1 LFTTGNQPLCVV
13 RKQVI
18 VYTDW
23 YNTNKYN
30 VERIRYYRSV
40 TPLQSPIIE
49 HIVNRIATSLTD
61 VKLPLQTPLVV
72 AYSGGVD
79 STVLLQA
86 VIAFREQ
93 FDCPIHAVHVHHGL
107 SDNADDWAR
116 HCELQCRLEDVEF
129 HQYRVAVDTGSRKS
143 LEAEARKVRY
153 NALLEVCDQING
165 VLLLGQHAEDQLE
178 TVLLQL
184 KRGAGPQG
192 LAGMG
197 EVQYRGDTLIMRP
210 MLALEKGEI
219 VAYAEEEMLQWVE
232 DESNQ
237 QNSFDRNFLRNEI
250 IPHLLERWP
259 QLTKTVG
266 RSAALCAEQSVLVND
281 SAQQYFEDCK
291 RTELRLNGK
300 KLAELSASWQAMV
313 IRAWFKAQGQLSPSK
328 AQTDQVLAMLKAKH
342 DATPE
347 VNFKWGRVIRFD
359 QDLYWVVNSTY
370 EVPQYLELALGK
382 QTPLPWLHGH
392 IDVTLLEEKMGDTV
406 SLQTNARNLRV
417 KPENAN
423 VSKLLKEWFK
433 VWRVPRWERNGVPVI
448 FLNALPVAVILDNR
462 VLYLQP
468 KTPRINIV
476 FTAC

>member
-1 LFTTGNQPLCVV
+1 M
-13 RKQVI
+13 
-18 VYTDW
+18 
-23 YNTNKYN
+23 
-30 VERIRYYRSV
+30 
-40 TPLQSPIIE
+40 TPLQSPTIE

-61 VKLPLQTPLVV
+61 IQLSLQTPLVV

-86 VIAFREQ
+86 AIAFREQ
-93 FDCPIHAVHVHHGL
+93 FGGPIHAVHVNHGL
-107 SDNADDWAR
+107 SNNAEQWAK
-116 HCELQCRLEDVEF
+116 HCELQCRLEDVAF
-129 HQYRVAVDTGSRKS
+129 HLYRVDVDTGSRKS

-153 NALLEVCDQING
+153 NALLEVCNQIGG

-210 MLALEKGEI
+210 MLALEKAEI
-219 VAYAEEEMLQWVE
+219 VTYAEEEMLQWVE

-259 QLTKTVG
+259 KLTKTVG
-266 RSAALCAEQSVLVND
+266 RSAELCAEQSALVSD
-281 SAQQYFEDCK
+281 SAQQYFKDCK
-291 RTELRLNGK
+291 RTELRLDGL
-300 KLAELSASWQAMV
+300 KLATLSLPWQAMV
-313 IRAWFKAQGQLSPSK
+313 IRTWFRAQGQLSPSK

-359 QDLYWVVNSTY
+359 QDLYWVVNATH
-370 EVPQYLELALGK
+370 EVPQNLELAPN
-382 QTPLPWLHGH
+382 QDIALPWLRGH
-392 IDVTLLEEKMGDTV
+392 IRIAVPKAREEDTV
-406 SLQTNARNLRV
+406 SLQTNARNLKV

-448 FLNALPVAVILDNR
+448 LINDEPVALVVEGR
-462 VLYLQP
+462 CVYLQP
-468 KTPRINIV
+468 KAPDMEIT
-476 FTAC
+476 FSLD

>member
-1 LFTTGNQPLCVV
+1 M
-13 RKQVI
+13 
-18 VYTDW
+18 
-23 YNTNKYN
+23 
-30 VERIRYYRSV
+30 
-40 TPLQSPIIE
+40 TPHLTPVSE
-49 HIVNRIATSLTD
+49 HIVNRIAMSLD
-61 VKLPLQTPLVV
+61 NARLSLKTPLVV

-79 STVLLQA
+79 SSVLLQA

-93 FDCPIHAVHVHHGL
+93 FGSPIHAVHVHHGL

-116 HCELQCRLEDVEF
+116 HCELQCRLDDIEF
-129 HQYRVAVDTGSRKS
+129 HLYRVDVDTGARKS
-143 LEAEARKVRY
+143 VEAEARKVRY
-153 NALLEVCDQING
+153 NALLEVCKQIGG

-197 EVQYRGDTLIMRP
+197 ETQYRGETLIMRP
-210 MLALEKGEI
+210 MLALDKADI
-219 VAYAEEEMLQWVE
+219 VASAEEEMLQWVE

-266 RSAALCAEQSVLVND
+266 RSAELCAEQSMLVSD
-281 SAQQYFEDCK
+281 SAQRYYEDCK
-291 RTELRLNGK
+291 RTALRLNGER
-300 KLAELSASWQAMV
+300 LAALSLPWQAMV
-313 IRAWFKAQGQLSPSK
+313 IRAWFKAQGQLAPSK
-328 AQTDQVLAMLKAKH
+328 AQADQVLSMLKAKH

-359 QDLYWVVNSTY
+359 QDLYWVVNAVHDIPSNI
-370 EVPQYLELALGK
+370 ELEANK
-382 QTPLPWLHGH
+382 DIPLRWLNGQVR
-392 IDVTLLEEKMGDTV
+392 VTLPEDKAGCTLTLK
-406 SLQTNARNLRV
+406 TNARNLRV
-417 KPENAN
+417 KPEQAG

-448 FLNALPVAVILDNR
+448 FLNDTPVALIVDGECI
-462 VLYLQP
+462 YLQP
-468 KTPRINIV
+468 KTPDIQIA
-476 FTAC
+476 FIKSA

>member
-1 LFTTGNQPLCVV
+1 M
-13 RKQVI
+13 
-18 VYTDW
+18 
-23 YNTNKYN
+23 
-30 VERIRYYRSV
+30 
-40 TPLQSPIIE
+40 TPLHSPTIE

-86 VIAFREQ
+86 VIAYREQ
-93 FDCPIHAVHVHHGL
+93 FDSPIHAVHVHHSL

-116 HCELQCRLEDVEF
+116 HCELQCRLDDVEF
-129 HQYRVAVDTGSRKS
+129 HQYRVAVDTSSRKS

-153 NALLEVCDQING
+153 NALLEVCEQIGG

-210 MLALEKGEI
+210 MLSLEKADI
-219 VAYAEEEMLQWVE
+219 IAYAEEEMLQWVE

-259 QLTKTVG
+259 KLTKTVG
-266 RSAALCAEQSVLVND
+266 RSAELCAEQSALVSD

-291 RTELRLNGK
+291 RSDLRLDGP
-300 KLAELSASWQAMV
+300 KLAALSLPWQAMV
-313 IRAWFKAQGQLSPSK
+313 IRAWFKSQGQLSPSK

-359 QDLYWVVNSTY
+359 HDLYWVVNATHDI
-370 EVPQYLELALGK
+370 PQSLELALD
-382 QTPLPWLHGH
+382 QDIPLSWLHGN
-392 IDVTLLEEKMGDTV
+392 IRVTLSDQKNGDKA
-406 SLQTNARNLRV
+406 SLQTNARNLKV
-417 KPENAN
+417 KPENAS

-433 VWRVPRWERNGVPVI
+433 VWRVPRWERNSVPVI
-448 FLNALPVAVILDNR
+448 FLNEQPVALIVEGR
-462 VLYLQP
+462 CVYLQP
-468 KTPRINIV
+468 KTPNIEIT
-476 FTAC
+476 FEQD

>member
-1 LFTTGNQPLCVV
+1 M
-13 RKQVI
+13 
-18 VYTDW
+18 
-23 YNTNKYN
+23 
-30 VERIRYYRSV
+30 
-40 TPLQSPIIE
+40 TPLQSPTIE

-86 VIAFREQ
+86 VIAYREQ
-93 FDCPIHAVHVHHGL
+93 FDSPIHAVHVHHGL

-116 HCELQCRLEDVEF
+116 HCELQCRLDDVEF
-129 HQYRVAVDTGSRKS
+129 HQYRVAVDTSSRKS

-153 NALLEVCDQING
+153 NALLEVCEQIGG

-210 MLALEKGEI
+210 MLSLEKADI
-219 VAYAEEEMLQWVE
+219 IAYAEEEMLQWVE

-259 QLTKTVG
+259 KLTKTVG
-266 RSAALCAEQSVLVND
+266 RSAELCAEQSALVSD

-291 RTELRLNGK
+291 HSDLRLNGP
-300 KLAELSASWQAMV
+300 KLAALSLPWQAMV
-313 IRAWFKAQGQLSPSK
+313 IRAWFKSQGRLSPSK

-359 QDLYWVVNSTY
+359 HDLYWVVNATHDI
-370 EVPQYLELALGK
+370 PQSLELALG
-382 QTPLPWLHGH
+382 QDIPLSWLHGN
-392 IDVTLLEEKMGDTV
+392 IRVTLSDQKNGDKA
-406 SLQTNARNLRV
+406 SLQTNARNLKV
-417 KPENAN
+417 KPENAS

-433 VWRVPRWERNGVPVI
+433 VWRVPRWERNSVPVI
-448 FLNALPVAVILDNR
+448 FLNEQPVALIVEGR
-462 VLYLQP
+462 CVYLQP
-468 KTPRINIV
+468 KTPNIEIT
-476 FTAC
+476 FEQD

>member
-1 LFTTGNQPLCVV
+1 M
-13 RKQVI
+13 
-18 VYTDW
+18 
-23 YNTNKYN
+23 
-30 VERIRYYRSV
+30 
-40 TPLQSPIIE
+40 TPLQSPTIE

-61 VKLPLQTPLVV
+61 VELPLQTPLVV

-86 VIAFREQ
+86 VIAYREQ
-93 FDCPIHAVHVHHGL
+93 FDSPIHAVHVHHGL
-107 SDNADDWAR
+107 SDNAEQWAK
-116 HCELQCRLEDVEF
+116 HCELQCRLEDVAF
-129 HQYRVAVDTGSRKS
+129 HLYRVDVDTGSRKS

-153 NALLEVCDQING
+153 NALLEVCDQIGG

-210 MLALEKGEI
+210 MLALEKAEI

-259 QLTKTVG
+259 KLTKTVG
-266 RSAALCAEQSVLVND
+266 RSAELCAEQSALVSD
-281 SAQQYFEDCK
+281 SAQRHFEECK
-291 RTELRLNGK
+291 HSDFRLDGQ
-300 KLAELSASWQAMV
+300 KLADLSLPWQAMV
-313 IRAWFKAQGQLSPSK
+313 IRAWFRAQRQLSPSK

-359 QDLYWVVNSTY
+359 HDLYWVVNATH
-370 EVPQYLELALGK
+370 EVPQNLELAFG
-382 QTPLPWLHGH
+382 QDTYLPWLQGQVKVMKSAHKN
-392 IDVTLLEEKMGDTV
+392 DDTV
-406 SLQTNARNLRV
+406 LLRTNTRNLRV
-417 KPENAN
+417 KPENAS

-433 VWRVPRWERNGVPVI
+433 VWRVPRWERDGVPVI
-448 FLNALPVAVILDNR
+448 FINEQPVALI
-462 VLYLQP
+462 VLGRCEYLQP
-468 KTPRINIV
+468 MSQGIEVV
-476 FTAC
+476 FQPC

>member
-1 LFTTGNQPLCVV
+1 M
-13 RKQVI
+13 
-18 VYTDW
+18 
-23 YNTNKYN
+23 
-30 VERIRYYRSV
+30 
-40 TPLQSPIIE
+40 TPLQSPTIE

-61 VKLPLQTPLVV
+61 VKRPLQTPLVV

-86 VIAFREQ
+86 VVAYREQ
-93 FDCPIHAVHVHHGL
+93 YETPIHAVHVHHGL
-107 SDNADDWAR
+107 SENADDWAR

-129 HQYRVAVDTGSRKS
+129 HQYRVAVDTSSRKS

-153 NALLEVCDQING
+153 NALLEVCEQIGG

-197 EVQYRGDTLIMRP
+197 EVQFRGDTLIMRP
-210 MLALEKGEI
+210 MLALEKSDI
-219 VAYAEEEMLQWVE
+219 IAYAEEEMLQWVE

-266 RSAALCAEQSVLVND
+266 RSAELCAEQSELVSE
-281 SAQQYFEDCK
+281 SAQQYFKDCR
-291 RTELRLNGK
+291 RTDVRLDGQ
-300 KLAELSASWQAMV
+300 KLAALSTPWQAMV
-313 IRAWFKAQGQLSPSK
+313 IRAWFKAQGQLAPSK
-328 AQTDQVLAMLKAKH
+328 AQTDQVLAMLGAKH

-359 QDLYWVVNSTY
+359 HDLYWVVNDTC
-370 EVPQYLELALGK
+370 EIPECLELVLD
-382 QTPLPWLHGH
+382 QYIPLPWLHGQVR
-392 IDVTLLEEKMGDTV
+392 VTVTKDKTNDTV
-406 SLQTNARNLRV
+406 SLQTNARNLRM
-417 KPENAN
+417 KPEGAS

-433 VWRVPRWERNGVPVI
+433 VWRVPRWKRDGVPTI
-448 FLNALPVAVILDNR
+448 FLNETPVAIIVDDK
-462 VLYLQP
+462 VVYLQP
-468 KTPRINIV
+468 KVERINIAFKPV
-476 FTAC
+476 

>member
-1 LFTTGNQPLCVV
+1 M
-13 RKQVI
+13 
-18 VYTDW
+18 
-23 YNTNKYN
+23 
-30 VERIRYYRSV
+30 
-40 TPLQSPIIE
+40 TPLQSPTIE

-86 VIAFREQ
+86 VIAYREQ
-93 FDCPIHAVHVHHGL
+93 FDSPIHAVHVHHGL
-107 SDNADDWAR
+107 SDNAGQWAK
-116 HCELQCRLEDVEF
+116 HCELQCRLEDIAF
-129 HQYRVAVDTGSRKS
+129 HLYRVDVDTSSRKS

-153 NALLEVCDQING
+153 NALLEVCDQIGG
-165 VLLLGQHAEDQLE
+165 VLLLGHHAEDQLE

-210 MLALEKGEI
+210 MLSLEKAEI

-259 QLTKTVG
+259 KLTKTVG
-266 RSAALCAEQSVLVND
+266 RSAELCAEQSALVSD
-281 SAQQYFEDCK
+281 SAQKYFEDCK
-291 RTELRLNGK
+291 RTDLRLDGQQ
-300 KLAELSASWQAMV
+300 LAALSLPWQAMV
-313 IRAWFKAQGQLSPSK
+313 IRAWFKSQGELSPSK
-328 AQTDQVLAMLKAKH
+328 AQTDQVIAMLKAKH

-347 VNFKWGRVIRFD
+347 VNFKWGRVMRFD
-359 QDLYWVVNSTY
+359 QDLYWVVNDNH
-370 EVPQYLELALGK
+370 EIPQNLELALG
-382 QTPLPWLHGH
+382 QDIPLSWLHGN
-392 IDVTLLEEKMGDTV
+392 IRVTLSDQKKGDKV
-406 SLQTNARNLRV
+406 SLQTNARNLKI
-417 KPENAN
+417 KPESAS

-448 FLNALPVAVILDNR
+448 FLNKQPVALIVER
-462 VLYLQP
+462 RCVYLQP
-468 KTPRINIV
+468 KAPSIV
-476 FTAC
+476 IDFNPD

>member
-1 LFTTGNQPLCVV
+1 M
-13 RKQVI
+13 
-18 VYTDW
+18 
-23 YNTNKYN
+23 
-30 VERIRYYRSV
+30 
-40 TPLQSPIIE
+40 TPLQSPTIE

-86 VIAFREQ
+86 VIAYREQ
-93 FDCPIHAVHVHHGL
+93 FDSPIHAVHVHHGL
-107 SDNADDWAR
+107 SDNAEQWAK
-116 HCELQCRLEDVEF
+116 HCELQCRLEDVAF
-129 HQYRVAVDTGSRKS
+129 HLYRVDVDTGSRKS

-153 NALLEVCDQING
+153 NALLEVCDQIGG

-210 MLALEKGEI
+210 MLALEKAEI

-259 QLTKTVG
+259 KLTKTVG
-266 RSAALCAEQSVLVND
+266 RSAELCAEQSALVSD
-281 SAQQYFEDCK
+281 SAQRHFEECK
-291 RTELRLNGK
+291 HSDFRLDGQ
-300 KLAELSASWQAMV
+300 KLADLSLPWQAMV
-313 IRAWFKAQGQLSPSK
+313 IRAWFRAQRQLSPSK

-359 QDLYWVVNSTY
+359 HDLYWVVNATH
-370 EVPQYLELALGK
+370 EVPQNLELAFG
-382 QTPLPWLHGH
+382 QDTYLPWLQGQVKVMKSAHKN
-392 IDVTLLEEKMGDTV
+392 DDTV
-406 SLQTNARNLRV
+406 LLRTNTRNLRV
-417 KPENAN
+417 KPENAS

-433 VWRVPRWERNGVPVI
+433 VWRVPRWERDGVPVI
-448 FLNALPVAVILDNR
+448 FINEQPVALI
-462 VLYLQP
+462 VLGRCEYLQP
-468 KTPRINIV
+468 MSQGIEVV
-476 FTAC
+476 FQPC

>member
-1 LFTTGNQPLCVV
+1 M
-13 RKQVI
+13 
-18 VYTDW
+18 
-23 YNTNKYN
+23 
-30 VERIRYYRSV
+30 

-86 VIAFREQ
+86 VIAYREQ
-93 FDCPIHAVHVHHGL
+93 FDSPIHAVHVHHGL
-107 SDNADDWAR
+107 SENAEQWAK
-116 HCELQCRLEDVEF
+116 HCELQCRFEDVAF
-129 HQYRVAVDTGSRKS
+129 YLYRVDVDTGSRKS

-153 NALLEVCDQING
+153 NALLEVCDQIGG
-165 VLLLGQHAEDQLE
+165 VLLLGQHAEDQIE

-197 EVQYRGDTLIMRP
+197 EVQYRDDTLIMRP
-210 MLALEKGEI
+210 MLALEKAEI

-250 IPHLLERWP
+250 IPHLLARWP
-259 QLTKTVG
+259 KLTKTVG
-266 RSAALCAEQSVLVND
+266 RSAELCAEQSALVSD
-281 SAQQYFEDCK
+281 SAQQYFKDCK
-291 RTELRLNGK
+291 RTELRLDGL
-300 KLAELSASWQAMV
+300 KLATLSLPWQAMV
-313 IRAWFKAQGQLSPSK
+313 IRAWFRAQGQLSPSK

-359 QDLYWVVNSTY
+359 QDLYWVVNATH
-370 EVPQYLELALGK
+370 EVPQNLELAPN
-382 QTPLPWLHGH
+382 QDIALPWLRGH
-392 IDVTLLEEKMGDTV
+392 IRIAVPKAREEDTV
-406 SLQTNARNLRV
+406 SLQTNARNLKV

-433 VWRVPRWERNGVPVI
+433 VWRVPRRERNGVPAI
-448 FLNALPVAVILDNR
+448 LINDEPIALIVEGRCV
-462 VLYLQP
+462 YLQP
-468 KTPRINIV
+468 KAPDIEIT
-476 FTAC
+476 FSLD